1 LLIEYSEWGIKVYAD
16 LWSVVATGRL
26 AVRTALA
33 AIRDALPPRQ
43 SRPRRVRSRQIHLYA
58 LLQFPI
64 KGNRD
69 DGRNARHCLTPCPSA
84 LKRLHS
90 ELTSD
95 IEGQSKSIEVC
106 VKEEFLIK

>member
-1 LLIEYSEWGIKVYAD
+1 
-16 LWSVVATGRL
+16 VVATGRL

-33 AIRDALPPRQ
+33 AIRDALRPRQ

-69 DGRNARHCLTPCPSA
+69 DGRNAPHRLTPCPLA

-95 IEGQSKSIEVC
+95 IEGQGKSIEDC